1 MFQVDHTDGLAR
13 AGLLTTSSGSVNTP
27 FFMPVAT
34 KASVKY
40 LESSDL
46 LEMGNEAIISNA
58 FVLFLRPGDEYV
70 KEHGGI
76 KKFMNYHGVNVT
88 DSGGFQMYSDAFLI
102 KTTDEGVW
110 FKSPFDGKKFFVTPE
125 KNMQIQFNIGSD
137 IAMNLDVMPNFHG
150 VTKEEISE
158 AVRKTTLW
166 AKRCREHHDMID
178 PEKKQLLFGITQ
190 GGVHDDLRTQS
201 ITELKDMGFDGL
213 ALGGLGM
220 GENPV
225 DANRMVKIQRSLM
238 DDDQIMYMMGIGNP
252 VEICNAVAQGADM
265 FDSRMPTMMA
275 RRGTL
280 FTSLGK
286 LRIARKEF
294 NDDQTPIDPNCSC
307 RVCKNYTRAYIKYQL
322 EQGHGTG
329 QRLVT
334 YHNLYYMTQLMR
346 EIRKAI
352 VEGRFEE
359 FRSDL
364 VKVYADAEVVHK
376 KLIASVK
383 KK

>member
-1 MFQVDHTDGLAR
+1 MFQIDHTDGLAR
-13 AGLLTTSSGSVNTP
+13 AGLLNTATGSVKTP

-34 KASVKY
+34 KASVKF
-40 LESSDL
+40 LDSLDL

-58 FVLFLRPGDEYV
+58 FVLFLRPGDDYI
-70 KEHGGI
+70 KANGGI

-125 KNMQIQFNIGSD
+125 KNMEIQFNIGSD
-137 IAMNLDVMPNFHG
+137 VAMNLDVMPNFHG
-150 VTKEEISE
+150 VTKDEIAE

-166 AKRCREHHDMID
+166 ARRCREHHDKID
-178 PEKKQLLFGITQ
+178 PERSQLLFGITQ

-201 ITELKDMGFDGL
+201 VNDLKDLDFDGL

-220 GENPV
+220 GEDPK
-225 DANRMVKIQRSLM
+225 DANRMVTIQRSLM
-238 DDDQIMYMMGIGNP
+238 DDKQIMYMMGIGNP
-252 VEICNAVAQGADM
+252 VEICNAVAKGADM

-286 LRIARKEF
+286 FRIARKEF
-294 NDDQTPIDPNCSC
+294 ADDQTPIDPNCSC
-307 RVCKNYTRAYIKYQL
+307 KICKHYTRAYVKYQL
-322 EQGHGTG
+322 EHNHGVG
-329 QRLVT
+329 ERLVS
-334 YHNLYYMTQLMR
+334 YHNIFYMMQLMR
-346 EIRKAI
+346 DIRLAI

-359 FRSDL
+359 FRSCL
-364 VKVYADAEVVHK
+364 EKAYADAEVEHK
-376 KLIASVK
+376 LKLDAVK